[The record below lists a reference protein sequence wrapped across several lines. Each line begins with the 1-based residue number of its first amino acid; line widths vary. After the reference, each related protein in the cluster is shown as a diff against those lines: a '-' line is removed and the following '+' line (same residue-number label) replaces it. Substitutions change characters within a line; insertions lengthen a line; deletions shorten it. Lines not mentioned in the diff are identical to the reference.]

1 VIINQQKL
9 FHVFISLHIKLTV
22 IDCII
27 NLAENILNRIF
38 RHGISSKSDVRNEI
52 LYICLD
58 NDQ

>member
-1 VIINQQKL
+1 
-9 FHVFISLHIKLTV
+9 LTV